1 MENQCSRNNDSE
13 KKQIKFFGIIG
24 AGVFIFI
31 CLCITLPLI
40 FGIPESGSNEPQ
52 SNNVKLLMDTCGV
65 TEEQANGIEN
75 ILANFEITKI
85 DEIKHDSL
93 LDDMIEMG
101 DRGYRVEAHGVKNII
116 LYVSQEGEARAVRHA
131 FSGEPRYT
139 RRKGNR
145 SPPPTATALCAWG
158 LPPKSGT
165 AQKKQWRHDRERTAL
180 QTHTKTKKDS
190 CFLLFKADHV
200 DLTDHSDLACAKR
213 CTKQPPTLDTKHLF
227 SQIKADA
234 LGCIMHNA
242 PTPPD
247 RKLTPAA
254 K

>member
-75 ILANFEITKI
+75 ILANCEITKI

-131 FSGEPRYT
+131 GFDMFFNDTY
-139 RRKGNR
+139 
-145 SPPPTATALCAWG
+145 
-158 LPPKSGT
+158 
-165 AQKKQWRHDRERTAL
+165 QKKLSSFYLTASQETTLQIAVQNGVKSVLTSPSSAKFPLITNWSFYKDPAEDTVTIESYVEAKNAFGTMIRTYFVVIYEITGDIEKGGYSL
-180 QTHTKTKKDS
+180 KY
-190 CFLLFKADHV
+190 FKFGNNVIV
-200 DLTDHSDLACAKR
+200 DN
-213 CTKQPPTLDTKHLF
+213 Q
-227 SQIKADA
+227 
-234 LGCIMHNA
+234 
-242 PTPPD
+242 
-247 RKLTPAA
+247 
-254 K
+254 